1 MHGLLHLQ
9 SNLSGGERSSRV
21 PDPIEVLDRLV
32 SEVIRKNLVGLSRL
46 EGLGDVVGASS
57 SEDDD
62 IEKGVGSESVGS
74 VNGNTGGLSSG
85 VESRNDD
92 VVSVLV
98 ERKVKKEEEGQARVL
113 ER

>member
-1 MHGLLHLQ
+1 V
-9 SNLSGGERSSRV
+9 SK
-21 PDPIEVLDRLV
+21 VLGKDLV
-32 SEVIRKNLVGLSRL
+32 RLSRL

-92 VVSVLV
+92 VVSIL
-98 ERKVKKEEEGQARVL
+98 RRGKRDKKKISFGSQEMQLR
-113 ER
+113 